1 MPFCPTE
8 RLLELIGT
16 CCVLQTPKVEL
27 ISQANPSSR
36 LAHTTGL
43 NNPASKGCQAQPAA
57 ESDLTNTHL
66 DSSTPQI
73 QYKAN
78 FISDLYL

>member
-1 MPFCPTE
+1 MDFLILLSIDKMKEDTIMPFCPTK

-43 NNPASKGCQAQPAA
+43 NNPASEGCQAQPAT
-57 ESDLTNTHL
+57 ESD
-66 DSSTPQI
+66 
-73 QYKAN
+73 
-78 FISDLYL
+78 